1 VAWGYLVA
9 AAVGL
14 AVGAAVGAV
23 AIRSRD
29 RRRLNRLREGI
40 AELASGN
47 LAHRVIMPGSDGF
60 SRMADD
66 LNQLADTIQ
75 LEREAAAAADEARRR
90 FIANISHDLRTPITS
105 IAGYVDALQR
115 GLGDEPE
122 RYLAVIRAKVDELAQ
137 LTDDLFYAARLDAG
151 DLKLHLVQF
160 DLAEAVR
167 RSVLGFE
174 PELAAL
180 NARVELSI
188 PDKRCLVAADP
199 SAVSRI
205 LSNLISNSVRHG
217 ESMTAFTVE
226 MTAGERGFIVRLVN
240 DGSSLP
246 GDIERLFDRG
256 VSGPGG
262 GAGLGLSIARELAE
276 RMGATVSAKNTGEGG
291 VAFALDFPSLATGT
305 QRRLREFSGS

>member
-1 VAWGYLVA
+1 MNWGLVLAVAIGV
-9 AAVGL
+9 V
-14 AVGAAVGAV
+14 VGAALGFA
-23 AIRSRD
+23 AASARD
-29 RRRLNRLREGI
+29 RARMARLREGI
-40 AELASGN
+40 SQLAEGN
-47 LAHRVIMPGSDGF
+47 FAHRVIMPGSDEF
-60 SRMADD
+60 SGVAEDLNRLADD
-66 LNQLADTIQ
+66 IQ
-75 LEREAAAAADEARRR
+75 AERETAAARDEARRR
-90 FIANISHDLRTPITS
+90 LFANISHDLRTPITS

-122 RYLAVIRAKVDELAQ
+122 RYLAVIRGKVDELAQ
-137 LTDDLFYAARLDAG
+137 LTDDLFYGARLDAG
-151 DLKLHLVQF
+151 DLKLTLEQF

-180 NARVELSI
+180 NARVELNI

-217 ESMTAFTVE
+217 ESMTAFTVD
-226 MTAGERGFIVRLVN
+226 MTAGERAFTVRLAN

-246 GDIERLFDRG
+246 TDIGRLFARG

-262 GAGLGLSIARELAE
+262 GTGLGLSIARELAE
-276 RMGATVSAKNTGEGG
+276 RMGATVSAQNTKGG
-291 VAFALDFPSLATGT
+291 GAAFTLTFPSLATKA
-305 QRRLREFSGS
+305 QHRLREFSGS

>member
-1 VAWGYLVA
+1 MVTGSLLVLG
-9 AAVGL
+9 VGL
-14 AVGAAVGAV
+14 AVGVVVGLVAARARERARVT
-23 AIRSRD
+23 
-29 RRRLNRLREGI
+29 RLREGMS
-40 AELASGN
+40 ELAKGN
-47 LAHRVIMPGSDGF
+47 LAHRVIMPGSDDL
-60 SRMADD
+60 SRMAQD
-66 LNQLADTIQ
+66 LNRLADTIQ
-75 LEREAAAAADEARRR
+75 VEREAAAAADEARRR
-90 FIANISHDLRTPITS
+90 FIANVSHDLRTPITS

-137 LTDDLFYAARLDAG
+137 LTDDLFYSARLDAG
-151 DLKLHLVQF
+151 DLKLDLMQL

-174 PELAAL
+174 PEIAAL
-180 NARVELSI
+180 NARVELNI

-199 SAVSRI
+199 SAVARI

-217 ESMTAFTVE
+217 ESMTAFTVD
-226 MTAGERGFIVRLVN
+226 MTAEERNFVVRLVN

-246 GDIERLFDRG
+246 SDIERLFERG

-276 RMGATVSAKNTGEGG
+276 RMGARVTARNTGKGG
-291 VAFALDFPSLATGT
+291 AAFTLVFPSLAT
-305 QRRLREFSGS
+305 QAQQRLREFSRS

>member
-1 VAWGYLVA
+1 MAWGYLLAVV
-9 AAVGL
+9 VGL
-14 AVGAAVGAV
+14 AVGAAVGAA
-23 AIRSRD
+23 AIRARD
-29 RRRLNRLREGI
+29 RRRLSRLHEGI
-40 AELASGN
+40 SELAEGN
-47 LAHRVIMPGSDGF
+47 LAHRVIMPGSDGV
-60 SRMADD
+60 SHMADD
-66 LNQLADTIQ
+66 LNRLADAIQ
-75 LEREAAAAADEARRR
+75 VEREAAAAAGEARRR

-122 RYLAVIRAKVDELAQ
+122 RYLAVIRTKVDELAQ

-151 DLKLHLVQF
+151 DLKLNLVQC

-180 NARVELSI
+180 NARVDLSI

-199 SAVSRI
+199 SAVARI

-217 ESMTAFTVE
+217 DSMTVFTVD
-226 MTAGERGFIVRLVN
+226 MTAGERDFIVRLVN

-246 GDIERLFDRG
+246 SDIERLFDRG

-276 RMGATVSAKNTGEGG
+276 RMGASVSAANTGGGG
-291 VAFALDFPSLATGT
+291 VAFTLAFPSLATGV
-305 QRRLREFSGS
+305 QRRLREFNGS

>member
-1 VAWGYLVA
+1 MAWGYLLVALLGVAIGVA
-9 AAVGL
+9 AGVLVYRATQQ
-14 AVGAAVGAV
+14 A
-23 AIRSRD
+23 
-29 RRRLNRLREGI
+29 RLERLGEGVSQ
-40 AELASGN
+40 LGSGN
-47 LAHRVIMPGSDGF
+47 YAHRIIMPGSNEF

-66 LNQLADTIQ
+66 LNRLADTVQ
-75 LEREAAAAADEARRR
+75 AEREAAAAADEARRK
-90 FIANISHDLRTPITS
+90 FLANISHDLRTPIAS

-122 RYLAVIRAKVDELAQ
+122 RYLAVIHAKADELAQ
-137 LTDDLFYAARLDAG
+137 LTDDLFYSARLDAG
-151 DLKLHLVQF
+151 DLKLNLVEF
-160 DLAEAVR
+160 DLAEALR

-180 NARVELSI
+180 DIRVELNI
-188 PDKRCLVAADP
+188 PDQRCLVAADP

-217 ESMTAFTVE
+217 ESMTRFGVD
-226 MTAGERGFIVRLVN
+226 MSAGERDFVVRLSN

-246 GDIERLFDRG
+246 DDIGRIFERG

-262 GAGLGLSIARELAE
+262 GTGLGLSIARELAE
-276 RMGATVSAKNTGEGG
+276 RMGATVSAENLREGG
-291 VAFALDFPSLATGT
+291 VAFTLVFPSLATHA